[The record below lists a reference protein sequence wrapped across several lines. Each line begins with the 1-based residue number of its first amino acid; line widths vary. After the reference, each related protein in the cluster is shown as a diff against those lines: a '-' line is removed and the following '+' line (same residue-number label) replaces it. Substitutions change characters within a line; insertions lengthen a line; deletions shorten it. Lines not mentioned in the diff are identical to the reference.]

1 MGLLVIRRE
10 GESVDVYYPG
20 GDVPVRV
27 TVVGVAKGE
36 VDIEISAPRE
46 VRILRSELGRL
57 RRRRSHG

>member
-1 MGLLVIRRE
+1 MGLLVVRTD

-20 GDVPVRV
+20 GTEPVRF
-27 TVVGVAKGE
+27 TVLSTVRGRAE
-36 VDIEISAPRE
+36 IDIAAPRE